1 MCRLRC
7 DQCQPYKY
15 GFSSDGCKDCEC
27 DNIGSKSLQCDTYGQ
42 CPCLDNVEGRKCDR
56 CKENKY
62 DRQRGCVDCPHC
74 YNLVQ
79 KSARDHVN
87 KLEELRNILDEI
99 ERNPTVI
106 DDDKFEEQLRGIE
119 SEVEDLTKRAKT
131 GLGVNETS
139 LADTLEDMKVRQE
152 VISKSLTEIDKNIIN
167 ARENGISSKHNI
179 LYSKT
184 ALKDDEEAL
193 NDVFELL
200 YTDGK
205 IALEKAI
212 QKAEE
217 YGQQSEK
224 MTKIAQEARELADD
238 LNEQVDGILKVA
250 YDGKNKSIEAYE
262 LAKNATDHQKNISE
276 EIRVLRN
283 EVGITEDKLERVKN
297 LTEEAYN
304 RATETKNR
312 AIDLLNQAKNLIIP
326 DVNIGQLKEQTEASK
341 AEAKR
346 LINKTNE
353 LLAENGYILN
363 EIKEQI
369 LLANDLLDVGLEQND
384 KANGFLNNIK
394 LYKVGAEKAVNL
406 SDTTL
411 KDARVRYD
419 TLSRKL
425 FIPFSTSF

>member
-1 MCRLRC
+1 M
-7 DQCQPYKY
+7 
-15 GFSSDGCKDCEC
+15 
-27 DNIGSKSLQCDTYGQ
+27 
-42 CPCLDNVEGRKCDR
+42 
-56 CKENKY
+56 
-62 DRQRGCVDCPHC
+62 DCPHC

-79 KSARDHVN
+79 KSSRDHVN

-106 DDDKFEEQLRGIE
+106 DDDKFEEQLRGIQ
-119 SEVEDLTKRAKT
+119 SEVEDLTNRAKT
-131 GLGVNETS
+131 GLGVNETT
-139 LADTLEDMKVRQE
+139 LADTLENMKVRQKE
-152 VISKSLTEIDKNIIN
+152 VSKILMDIDKNIAN

-205 IALEKAI
+205 TALEKAI
-212 QKAEE
+212 QKADE

-238 LNEQVDGILKVA
+238 LNVQVDQILKVA
-250 YDGKNKSIEAYE
+250 YEGKNKSIEAYE

-297 LTEEAYN
+297 LTEEAHN

-312 AIDLLNQAKNLIIP
+312 AIDLLNQAKNLVIP
-326 DVNIGQLKEQTEASK
+326 EVNIGQLKEQTEASK
-341 AEAKR
+341 TEAKR

-363 EIKEQI
+363 EIREQI

-394 LYKVGAEKAVNL
+394 LYKLAAEKAVNL

-419 TLSRKL
+419 TLSRK
-425 FIPFSTSF
+425 